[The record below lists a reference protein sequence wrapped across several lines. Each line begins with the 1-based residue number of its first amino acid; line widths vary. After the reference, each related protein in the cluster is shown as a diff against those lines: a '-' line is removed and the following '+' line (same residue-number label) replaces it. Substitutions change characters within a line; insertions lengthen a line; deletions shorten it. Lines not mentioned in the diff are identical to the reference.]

1 MIKRAVCILFFVLF
15 CLAGQA
21 FARTAPLVLNTFAFA
36 PISTPDHDGFLDLL
50 YRELFARLGIAFE
63 IQVLPAER
71 ALQNANSGID
81 DGDICRVA
89 GLDSI
94 YPNLVRTTESV
105 MQYRMVVFSRE
116 ERNFPISGPES
127 LLPYE
132 LGIVTGWKILEST
145 TRQHPSRIM
154 VDSADQLFRMLD
166 QGRVKV
172 ALIDR
177 LVGMEAINRLGI
189 KGVRILSPPFL
200 TGEWFLYLHKR
211 HQALIPRID
220 AELRKMKQDGAYER
234 IRQQTLGRYE
244 KAIAR

>member
-1 MIKRAVCILFFVLF
+1 MIKRAVCILFFVLL
-15 CLAGQA
+15 CMAGQA
-21 FARTAPLVLNTFAFA
+21 SARTSPLMLNTFAFA
-36 PISTPDHDGFLDLL
+36 PISTPAHDGFLDLL

-71 ALQNANSGID
+71 ALQNANAGID

-94 YPNLVRTTESV
+94 YPNLVRSTESV
-105 MQYRMVVFSRE
+105 MQYQMVVFSRE
-116 ERNFPISGPES
+116 GNFPVSGPES
-127 LLPYE
+127 LVPYE
-132 LGIVTGWKILEST
+132 LGIVTGWKILERT
-145 TRQHPSRIM
+145 TQQHPSRIM

-166 QGRVKV
+166 QGRVKI

-189 KGVRILSPPFL
+189 KGVRILAPPFL
-200 TGEWFLYLHKR
+200 AGDWFLYLHKK

-234 IRQQTLGRYE
+234 IRQQALGRYE
-244 KAIAR
+244 KAIVR